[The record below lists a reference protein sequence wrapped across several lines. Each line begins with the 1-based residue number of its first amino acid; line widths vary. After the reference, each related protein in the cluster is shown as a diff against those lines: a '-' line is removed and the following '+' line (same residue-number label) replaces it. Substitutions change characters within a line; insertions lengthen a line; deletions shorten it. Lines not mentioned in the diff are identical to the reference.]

1 MAEPSHPA
9 PAGTAPAAP
18 ACGFAVRYEDKPLY
32 EAMKRAFDILASL
45 LALVVVSPLMLVIAI
60 AVRLDSP
67 GPALFRQE
75 RVGRGERRFKLMK
88 FRTMRAGE
96 HARGDAGKVL
106 VDAPVAASDPAIT
119 RLGRFLR
126 ASSLDEL
133 PQLGNI
139 LKGDLSLV
147 GPRATIPEQ
156 TDAYNAHE
164 KMRLSVQQGLTGL
177 AQVRGRNALSWPER
191 IEIDLEYVN
200 RRSFWF
206 DFAIILRTPWSL
218 VSGRGIYM
226 RK

>member
-1 MAEPSHPA
+1 M
-9 PAGTAPAAP
+9 AGTVNSAPGRAGVRFVEKP
-18 ACGFAVRYEDKPLY
+18 AY
-32 EAMKRAFDILASL
+32 EAVKRAFDILASGV
-45 LALVVVSPLMLVIAI
+45 ALVVASPLMLAIAI
-60 AVRLDSP
+60 AVRLESP
-67 GPALFRQE
+67 GPALFRQV
-75 RVGRGERRFKLMK
+75 RVGRGERRFRLMK

-96 HARGDAGKVL
+96 HARGDAGRVL
-106 VDAPVAASDPAIT
+106 VDEPVAASDLAIT

-133 PQLGNI
+133 PQLVNI
-139 LKGDLSLV
+139 FKGDLSLV

-156 TDAYNAHE
+156 TDAYGPRE

-191 IEIDLEYVN
+191 IEIDLEYVE

-206 DFAIILRTPWSL
+206 DLSIILRTPWSL